1 MQALLDNLQANA
13 GIIGLIGVVIAL
25 LALLLAWRASR
36 RSGRSGTAL
45 APSLTLVD
53 DPALDQILSTQ
64 MQRLDGLV
72 KDVHGL
78 ATRTRAVEAASRLA
92 VQSAGLVRFNP
103 FREDTG
109 GNLSFALAL
118 LDADNNG
125 IVLSSLHSRTST
137 RMYIK
142 AITAGVPDQT
152 LSDEE
157 TEALNQARH
166 GGPRPAGVR

>member
-1 MQALLDNLQANA
+1 MQAFVDAVQANA
-13 GIIGLIGVVIAL
+13 GLIGLIGLLVAL
-25 LALLLAWRASR
+25 IALLLALRDSR
-36 RSGRSGTAL
+36 RSAHGHTS
-45 APSLTLVD
+45 APGPTLVD
-53 DPALDQILSTQ
+53 DPALDQILSAQ

-78 ATRTRAVEAASRLA
+78 ATRTKSVEAQGRLA

-118 LDADNNG
+118 LDADDNG
-125 IVLSSLHSRTST
+125 IILSSLHSRQTT
-137 RMYIK
+137 RVYIK
-142 AITAGVPDQT
+142 AITAGQPDQA

-157 TEALNQARH
+157 TQALRQARS
-166 GGPRPAGVR
+166 GGPGAA

>member
-1 MQALLDNLQANA
+1 MQAFVDAVQANA
-13 GIIGLIGVVIAL
+13 GLIGLIGLLVALIAL
-25 LALLLAWRASR
+25 LVALRASR
-36 RSGRSGTAL
+36 RSAHGGHTS
-45 APSLTLVD
+45 APSPTLVD

-78 ATRTRAVEAASRLA
+78 ATRTKSVEAQSRLA

-118 LDADNNG
+118 LDADDNG
-125 IVLSSLHSRTST
+125 IVLSSLHSRQST
-137 RMYIK
+137 RVYIK
-142 AITAGVPDQT
+142 AITAGQSDQA

-157 TEALNQARH
+157 TQALRQARS
-166 GGPRPAGVR
+166 GGPGSA